1 MRRSFLVAFSMTLFM
16 LLLVLLAA
24 FYFSYQS
31 QRQLQQRLTDAR
43 QDGPLTA
50 EMATRQADELN
61 QVQATRQTAVDAL
74 ATAEAEAV
82 LLEGQLVNSQ
92 QQAEGLRHQIDT
104 LTDSLATLE
113 EAGATRDVALTV
125 LTPPLV
131 AVVQPDDNAV
141 VTVGQT
147 IQIIV
152 AASDRGG
159 LTELQIEIGDETSEV
174 TIAAGNSIY
183 VHIEEWTPT
192 TAGSITILARADN
205 INGQT
210 MSALPRTIQVVD
222 AAGTDE

>member
-1 MRRSFLVAFSMTLFM
+1 MRRSFLVAFSLTLFM

-61 QVQATRQTAVDAL
+61 QIQATRQTAVDAL

-92 QQAEGLRHQIDT
+92 QQAEGLRRQIDA
-104 LTDSLATLE
+104 LTDSLNTLE
-113 EAGATRDVALTV
+113 ETDATRDAALTV

-159 LTELQIEIGDETSEV
+159 LTELQIEIGDETSEITV
-174 TIAAGNSIY
+174 AAGNNIY
-183 VHIEEWTPT
+183 VHIEEWTPP
-192 TAGSITILARADN
+192 TAGSITILARASN

-210 MSALPRTIQVVD
+210 TQALSRTIQVVD
-222 AAGTDE
+222 TAGTDE

>member
-1 MRRSFLVAFSMTLFM
+1 MRRSFLVAFSLTLFM

-61 QVQATRQTAVDAL
+61 QIQATRQTAVDAL

-92 QQAEGLRHQIDT
+92 QQAEGLRRQIDA
-104 LTDSLATLE
+104 LTDSLNTLE
-113 EAGATRDVALTV
+113 ETDATRDAALTV

-159 LTELQIEIGDETSEV
+159 LTELQIEIGDETSEITV
-174 TIAAGNSIY
+174 AAGNNIY
-183 VHIEEWTPT
+183 VHIEEWTPP
-192 TAGSITILARADN
+192 TAGSITILARASN

-210 MSALPRTIQVVD
+210 TQALSRTIQVID
-222 AAGTDE
+222 TAGTDE